1 MTKGSAGVKYDLD
14 AMARRKA
21 IVVQATPRQ
30 IIDIKAL
37 LNLQPDQVDEL
48 GNDIYELNIEPV
60 LIDVPELL
68 RDPGDLAVD
77 DLDDSAP
84 LRMEKI
90 ESFTNHVRFYA
101 GAKTASGYKIISDEF
116 SNILNTKLY
125 KGFSAIERKLRQ
137 LVIENFQFKGRPSI
151 APRRGGNKKSPD
163 HIMSQFELGDF
174 FENLLKAP
182 ASEAYM
188 KAEWRRSQVK
198 DENQV
203 VRIAGLTVLDE
214 IDPGLT
220 LSELDDIRKQR
231 NKCMHFNVVTPT
243 EYKKIVPIMNKYLK
257 RTASRELARR
267 FSGIS
272 KGLQEHIQQFFK
284 VAEPLVKLATEMAS
298 IQMKQSQGLSEAI
311 RRMVGSEQIH
321 TSGRK

>member
-1 MTKGSAGVKYDLD
+1 MTNASSETKYDLD

-21 IVVQATPRQ
+21 IVVQATALQ
-30 IIDIKAL
+30 IANIKAL
-37 LNLQPDQVDEL
+37 LNLQPDQVDNL

-90 ESFTNHVRFYA
+90 ESFTDYAKFYA
-101 GAKTASGYKIISDEF
+101 GAKTANGYKIISDEF
-116 SNILNTKLY
+116 SNILNTELY

-137 LVIENFQFKGRPSI
+137 LVIENFQFKGRTSI

-203 VRIAGLTVLDE
+203 VKIASLTVLDE

-220 LSELDDIRKQR
+220 LSELEDIRKQR

-257 RTASRELARR
+257 RTASRELGRT
-267 FSGIS
+267 FSNIS
-272 KGLQEHIQQFFK
+272 KGFQEHIQQFFK
-284 VAEPLVKLATEMAS
+284 ATEPLVKLATEMAN
-298 IQMKQSQGLSEAI
+298 IQIKQSQGIAEAI
-311 RRMVGSEQIH
+311 RRLVDQERNSP
-321 TSGRK
+321 